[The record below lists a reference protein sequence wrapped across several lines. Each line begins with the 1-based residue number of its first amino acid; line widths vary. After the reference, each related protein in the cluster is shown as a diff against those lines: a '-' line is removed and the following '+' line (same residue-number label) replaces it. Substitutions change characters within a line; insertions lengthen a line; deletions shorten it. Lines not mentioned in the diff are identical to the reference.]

1 MTSKRRIVIGG
12 IVSALAMGGAATGV
26 AVASSSGDSDHRA
39 IHGKAYDRATA
50 KALEVTGGGRV
61 TETEKGD
68 EESYY
73 QVEVRKSD
81 GTQVDVN
88 LDRHFNLVKTKT
100 EPAETS
106 GSESNDGND

>member
-1 MTSKRRIVIGG
+1 MTSKRRILVGG
-12 IVSALAMGGAATGV
+12 IVTVVVMGGVVTGV
-26 AVASSSGDSDHRA
+26 AVASSSGDSDHRP
-39 IHGKAYDRATA
+39 IHGRAYDRATA
-50 KALEVTGGGRV
+50 KALQVTGGGRV

-88 LDRHFNLVKTKT
+88 LDRQFNVVKTKT
-100 EPAETS
+100 EPVETPA
-106 GSESNDGND
+106 SEANDGDD